1 MAVTDASIT
10 TTTAAS
16 FVPEI
21 WSDEAL
27 EAVEF
32 AAVIQKRVNTDYQ
45 SDMTIGNTYL
55 IPRLSNLTTQTKSAG
70 VANTIDFEA
79 ITESQQSVTI
89 ATHEYAAFLLE
100 NVVAVQAN
108 QDLRAKYSKK
118 IGYALTRGREVNLA
132 GLAASFSTYTVGTLG
147 IELTSDDYLQVW
159 QNFASAGLFGDGTD
173 PDADF
178 SLFVSPAA
186 YAAQLKVDLFT
197 NRDYKGDGAAIER
210 AEVGDIY
217 GMPSYLS
224 NLLTSPAGGQHDCM
238 AIHREGVCLIVQKE
252 VPVVSQ
258 YLIRYLADGVAGW
271 NLYGYA
277 DVSFPP
283 ETPGGGTAVDNRCQW
298 LKTV

>member
-1 MAVTDASIT
+1 MAVVDASIT

-27 EAVEF
+27 EAAEF

-55 IPRLSNLTTQTKSAG
+55 IPRLSNLSTQVKAAG
-70 VANTIDFEA
+70 VANTITFEA

-108 QDLRAKYSKK
+108 QDLRQKYSKK

-132 GLAASFSTYTVGTLG
+132 SLASSFTANVVGTLG
-147 IELTSDDYLQVW
+147 VELTADDYLTVW
-159 QNFASAGLFGDGTD
+159 QNFAAAGLYGDGTTPGD
-173 PDADF
+173 DF
-178 SLFVSPAA
+178 AIFVSPAA
-186 YAAQLKVDLFT
+186 YAAQLKVDIFV

-210 AEVGDIY
+210 AQVGDIY
-217 GMPSYLS
+217 GIPSFLS
-224 NLLTSPAGGQHDCM
+224 NLLNSPAGSQHNCF
-238 AIHREGVCLIVQKE
+238 ACKREGICLIVQKE

-258 YLIRYLADGVAGW
+258 YLIRSLADGVAGW

-283 ETPGGGTAVDNRCQW
+283 ETPGGGTAADNRNQL